1 MWFTLNIDVN
11 DRITLEGA
19 LKAENKDNADPEIIY
34 LTDTANETNLELSEV
49 EAVPAPEVVNLTV
62 DDWLSDWPT
71 GEDPV
76 NKDAIEKKLKEVAA
90 EALKTAK
97 LKESYKEIIEK
108 QLIEYVIRIKKIW
121 LKMPLKTIRK
131 KIGFRK

>member
-19 LKAENKDNADPEIIY
+19 LKAENKDNADPEIID

>member
-1 MWFTLNIDVN
+1 M
-11 DRITLEGA
+11 
-19 LKAENKDNADPEIIY
+19 
-34 LTDTANETNLELSEV
+34 TDTANETNLELSEV

-62 DDWLSDWPT
+62 DDWPT

-76 NKDAIEKKLKEVAA
+76 NKDTIEKKLKEVAA

-108 QLIEYVIRIKKIW
+108 TTYIIRH
-121 LKMPLKTIRK
+121 
-131 KIGFRK
+131 

>member
-1 MWFTLNIDVN
+1 M
-11 DRITLEGA
+11 
-19 LKAENKDNADPEIIY
+19 
-34 LTDTANETNLELSEV
+34 SEV
-49 EAVPAPEVVNLTV
+49 EAVPAPEVVNQTV

-76 NKDAIEKKLKEVAA
+76 NKDTIEKKLKEVAA

-121 LKMPLKTIRK
+121 LKCL
-131 KIGFRK
+131 

>member
-1 MWFTLNIDVN
+1 MWFTLNIDVS
-11 DRITLEGA
+11 DKITLEGA
-19 LKAENKDNADPEIIY
+19 LKAENKDNADPEIID

-108 QLIEYVIRIKKIW
+108 TTYRIRH
-121 LKMPLKTIRK
+121 
-131 KIGFRK
+131 